1 MNNKQAEQTI
11 VYNNILSNKKDAVLC
26 FVDPYNVD
34 LATKCVSF
42 MELNNGWEHVCD
54 CGYLGHLNG
63 DWSLSLSVLIYIVAP
78 LLLHTVSLK
87 SLMEMSFGPP
97 VQMCF

>member
-1 MNNKQAEQTI
+1 MNGLSANPFTNQLLPKAPQMNNKQAEQTI

-42 MELNNGWEHVCD
+42 MEHNNGWEHV
-54 CGYLGHLNG
+54 
-63 DWSLSLSVLIYIVAP
+63 
-78 LLLHTVSLK
+78 
-87 SLMEMSFGPP
+87 
-97 VQMCF
+97 